1 MVMVVVPVIINLRLS
16 TCHVYECITRHEC
29 TTTIDGTTTTKG
41 RLYYPLCPINV
52 LLQFS

>member
-1 MVMVVVPVIINLRLS
+1 MVMVVPVIINLRLS
-16 TCHVYECITRHEC
+16 TYMNVYECITRHEC